1 MHPKIVGIVNI
12 TTDSFSDGG
21 QFVDSDKAI
30 AHGEE
35 LLQQGADW
43 LDLGAESS
51 NPDGERVS
59 AAEEI
64 TRLTPVIRALK
75 SAQLAID
82 TYKPEVM
89 AHCLGLGAGMIND
102 ITALE
107 NPESVE
113 VVKSFQVPVVLMF
126 ARNQEPRAEKQ
137 LGNPETILAEIEA
150 FFGHRIEKLLKSG
163 LREAQIILD
172 PGMGFFL
179 GSNPEPS
186 LRVLQGLERLKK
198 LGRPLYICVSRK
210 SFIGSVLGGRPPHER
225 QHGTLAAE
233 IWAAL
238 QGVDYLRTHAVAPL
252 RDALQVLRAIQM

>member
-1 MHPKIVGIVNI
+1 MNPKIVGIVNV

-21 QFVDSDKAI
+21 QFVESEKAI
-30 AHGEE
+30 AHGQE
-35 LLQQGADW
+35 LLHQGADW

-51 NPDGERVS
+51 NPDGEKVS
-59 AAEEI
+59 AAEEMA
-64 TRLTPVIRALK
+64 RLTPVIRALK

-107 NPESVE
+107 NPESIE

-126 ARNQEPRAEKQ
+126 ARNQGPRAEKQ
-137 LGNPETILAEIEA
+137 LGNPETILTEIET
-150 FFGHRIEKLLKSG
+150 FFSNRIERLLKSG
-163 LREAQIILD
+163 MREEQIILD

-186 LRVLQGLERLKK
+186 LRVLQALERLKK
-198 LGRPLYICVSRK
+198 LGRPLYVCVSRK
-210 SFIGSVLGGRPPHER
+210 SFIGSVLGGRPPQGRE
-225 QHGTLAAE
+225 HGTLAAE

-238 QGVDYLRTHAVAPL
+238 QGVAYLRTHAVAPL
-252 RDALQVLRAIQM
+252 HDALRVLQAIQM